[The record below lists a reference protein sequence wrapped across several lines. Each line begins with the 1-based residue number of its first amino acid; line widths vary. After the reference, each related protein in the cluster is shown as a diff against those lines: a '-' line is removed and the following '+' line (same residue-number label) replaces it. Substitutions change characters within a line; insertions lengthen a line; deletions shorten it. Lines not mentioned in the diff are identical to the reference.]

1 MPDAVE
7 RHFKQVWDKGKG
19 SSYGSIIGGDIMI
32 NAKCKMQ
39 NAKLRKF
46 LLLILIFIPASLSAN
61 TFYLDGEIFSDI
73 NMEIAKEIKIPGGI
87 KSFSV
92 YIGNIQSFSSPTFN
106 QQIFSFNHKYS
117 TTPTNIEDKI
127 DENGNRFSIARWEN
141 PPEKLQIDTKFKVK
155 SKVTFSDL
163 KSKSLF
169 PVSNIPADAKK
180 YLSDSEYAQKN
191 DPAIVSLSKKLTD
204 GVKTQHDAATNIVNW
219 VVDNM
224 KYTLEPPQYDA
235 LYSLKTGTGNCQ
247 NFSNL
252 SAALLRASGIPARV
266 VIGFTVKNN
275 WKVRH
280 IKEGSTRTLSL
291 ADGRHAWFEVYY
303 PDIGWVEYDAQQ
315 TLTFVSTRYIRQG
328 VGVDSKEISDGLY
341 KWSWIQK
348 TNESPSVKE
357 VINATFEDDKNE
369 VQSDRFVSNPKNHLF
384 GVLLA
389 SIKPEEIPEAPKPPV
404 KPEIPPLPA
413 PKPEL
418 PPPLPEKKDYG
429 DLTKLKYTKPAE
441 FGNLSFPEVI
451 DIFAKRTEVSTA
463 TDVSMSSSFVVESA
477 EYVTDKEVFAQSF
490 EINTPMM
497 IKDISLA
504 MHKFGGTHGD
514 LWIEVVE
521 DKNNSPVGDKI
532 ESDRIPINNIRY
544 FNGYKWIPFSLERQ
558 RVILSPGRYWVV
570 LRYSGDAIFNWF
582 YIYGNPYGIPDD
594 TKSSQIPLT
603 PSLAKGDSG
612 GFSLEW
618 NNILNYDFNFRVRG
632 MEAELTNFN

>member
-1 MPDAVE
+1 MRA
-7 RHFKQVWDKGKG
+7 
-19 SSYGSIIGGDIMI
+19 I
-32 NAKCKMQ
+32 
-39 NAKLRKF
+39 LKF
-46 LLLILIFIPASLSAN
+46 AIFILLIPCISFAN

-73 NMEIAKEIKIPGGI
+73 NMEIAKEIKIPRGI

-106 QQIFSFNHKYS
+106 QQILSFNSKYS
-117 TTPTNIEDKI
+117 TAPTNIEDKI

-141 PPEKLQIDTKFKVK
+141 PPSELNIATSFKVK
-155 SKVTFSDL
+155 SKVAFSDL
-163 KSKSLF
+163 KSKSSF
-169 PVSNIPADAKK
+169 PVGNISPDVRK
-180 YLSDSEYAQKN
+180 YLSDSQYAQKN
-191 DPAIVSLSKKLTD
+191 DPAIASLSKKLTE
-204 GVKTQHDAATNIVNW
+204 GAKTQYDAVTNVLNW

-252 SAALLRASGIPARV
+252 SAALLRASGIPSRV

-348 TNESPSVKE
+348 TNESPAVKE
-357 VINATFEDDKNE
+357 IINAAFENDKNE

-404 KPEIPPLPA
+404 KPEIPPPA

-418 PPPLPEKKDYG
+418 PQPPPEKKEYG
-429 DLTKLKYTKPAE
+429 DLIKLKYTKPTE
-441 FGNLSFPEVI
+441 FGNLNFPEVI
-451 DIFAKRTEVSTA
+451 DIFAKKAEVSTA

-490 EINTPMM
+490 EIKTPMT

-514 LWIEVVE
+514 LWIEIME
-521 DKNNSPVGDKI
+521 DKNGSPVGDKI
-532 ESDRIPINNIRY
+532 EGDRIPINNIRY
-544 FNGYKWIPFSLERQ
+544 FNGYKWIPFSLERK
-558 RVILSPGRYWVV
+558 RIILSPGRYWVV

-594 TKSSQIPLT
+594 TRSRMMESS
-603 PSLAKGDSG
+603 G
-612 GFSLEW
+612 W

-632 MEAELTNFN
+632 MEAELTD

>member
-1 MPDAVE
+1 MAVLQ
-7 RHFKQVWDKGKG
+7 F
-19 SSYGSIIGGDIMI
+19 IIAFI
-32 NAKCKMQ
+32 
-39 NAKLRKF
+39 
-46 LLLILIFIPASLSAN
+46 LLFPAISGAS

-73 NMEIAKEIKIPGGI
+73 NMEIAKEIKIPHGV
-87 KSFSV
+87 KNFSV
-92 YIGNIQSFSSPTFN
+92 YIGQIQSFSSPTFN
-106 QQIFSFNHKYS
+106 QEILSFNNKYS
-117 TTPTNIEDKI
+117 TTPSNVEDKV
-127 DENGNRFSIARWEN
+127 DENGNKFFIARWEN

-155 SKVTFSDL
+155 SKVAFSDL
-163 KSKSLF
+163 KSGSSF
-169 PVSNIPADAKK
+169 PVNNIPPDIKK
-180 YLSDSEYAQKN
+180 YLSDSKYAQRN
-191 DPAIVSLSKKLTD
+191 DPAIVSLSKKLTE
-204 GVKTQHDAATNIVNW
+204 GAKTQYDAVTNVLNW

-275 WKVRH
+275 WKVKH
-280 IKEGSTRTLSL
+280 INNGSTRTLSL

-328 VGVDSKEISDGLY
+328 VGVDSKEVSDGIY

-348 TNESPSVKE
+348 SSESPSVKE

-369 VQSDRFVSNPKNHLF
+369 VQSGKFVSNPKNHLF
-384 GVLLA
+384 GVLLSA
-389 SIKPEEIPEAPKPPV
+389 VKEELPVVPAPPV
-404 KPEIPPLPA
+404 
-413 PKPEL
+413 KPEL
-418 PPPLPEKKDYG
+418 PPPPPVKPELPPLKPVEPTPPEKKEWG
-429 DLTKLKYTKPAE
+429 DLTKLKYTKPSE
-441 FGNLSFPEVI
+441 FGNLNFPEVI
-451 DIFAKRTEVSTA
+451 DIFAEYKKKETASTA

-490 EINTPMM
+490 ELNTPMM

-521 DKNNSPVGDKI
+521 DKNGSPTGDKI

-558 RVILSPGRYWVV
+558 RIILSPARYWIV

-594 TKSSQIPLT
+594 TRSKMPEGSS
-603 PSLAKGDSG
+603 
-612 GFSLEW
+612 W
-618 NNILNYDFNFRVRG
+618 NNILSYDFNFRVRG
-632 MEAELTNFN
+632 TEPEL